1 MGLQVMMMMIKSD
14 VTPIKMKKYI
24 YAYVYTHIG
33 VPKLSPTFAVLF
45 PGEEVLFTCNS
56 TAIVWAINGTILL
69 SLLNIQGIRSVNST
83 TLGVNMSA
91 NATIYACAISAG
103 GGEFII
109 SNDGT
114 LVLAG

>member
-1 MGLQVMMMMIKSD
+1 M
-14 VTPIKMKKYI
+14 
-24 YAYVYTHIG
+24 
-33 VPKLSPTFAVLF
+33 LSPTFAVLF
-45 PGEEVLFTCNS
+45 PGEEVLFTCNT
-56 TAIVWAINGTILL
+56 TAMVWAINGNILL

-91 NATIYACAISAG
+91 NATRYACAISAG